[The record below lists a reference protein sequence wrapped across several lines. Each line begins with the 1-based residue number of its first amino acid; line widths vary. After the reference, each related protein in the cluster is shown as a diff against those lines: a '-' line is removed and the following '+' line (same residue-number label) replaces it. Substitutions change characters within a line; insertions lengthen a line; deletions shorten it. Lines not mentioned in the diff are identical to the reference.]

1 MDREQKIKLLKM
13 IEAGELLP
21 EDIEERKITLYW
33 HVPGSEPKQYRLESG
48 EIVSHDELDLICAER
63 DARNVRRSAAG
74 LGADMIVIIEYVSA
88 KGSHMTDYDET

>member
-33 HVPGSEPKQYRLESG
+33 HVPGSEPKQYRLDSG
-48 EIVSHDELDLICAER
+48 EIVSRDELELICAER

-74 LGADMIVIIEYVSA
+74 LDTDKAIFIEYVSA
-88 KGSHMTDYDET
+88 KGSDMTDYDET